1 MTPAYWGNISKERE
15 RNPTFRE
22 RESHFASKHAAKIYK
37 IPFMEHTH
45 SYWFGSVVGSR
56 AWIESINE
64 QDMVSGA
71 NSRFSRKRAFSPP
84 FFTSVLLKVLKD
96 SSYLIATRS
105 AFDAAHEAPPH
116 CVSRTA
122 HQRERNWR
130 KIYNKIVVVLY
141 FPNMSRICL
150 PSPRFGGC
158 FFIVCFVCVCIIY
171 SKWNRK
177 QNKSFVALGMAK
189 QWIYLY
195 H

>member
-1 MTPAYWGNISKERE
+1 
-15 RNPTFRE
+15 
-22 RESHFASKHAAKIYK
+22 
-37 IPFMEHTH
+37 
-45 SYWFGSVVGSR
+45 
-56 AWIESINE
+56 
-64 QDMVSGA
+64 MVSGA

-150 PSPRFGGC
+150 PSPDLAVVLLLYALYVFVL
-158 FFIVCFVCVCIIY
+158 FIRNEIE
-171 SKWNRK
+171 SKTNHLLR
-177 QNKSFVALGMAK
+177 MA
-189 QWIYLY
+189 WRSNGFTFTIR
-195 H
+195 